1 MKAVLDVHAMWD
13 DEARVWV
20 ATSEDVPGLV
30 PEADTMEK
38 LVDKLKVLI
47 PELLEANEAGN
58 AQEVSFRLL
67 SERAAKKNKKINLHA
82 VKPPDGGLLQ
92 GDKTDPS

>member
-1 MKAVLDVHAMWD
+1 MKDVLDVHAMWG
-13 DEARVWV
+13 DEAHVWV

-38 LVDKLKVLI
+38 LVDKLKGLI

-58 AQEVSFRLL
+58 GEEVSFSPL
-67 SERAAKKNKKINLHA
+67 ERAYCDRA
-82 VKPPDGGLLQ
+82 P
-92 GDKTDPS
+92 

>member
-13 DEARVWV
+13 NEAHVWV

-30 PEADTMEK
+30 TEADTMEN

-47 PELLEANEAGN
+47 PELLEANGN
-58 AQEVSFRLL
+58 GEGVSFRLL
-67 SERAAKKNKKINLHA
+67 SELTAIARRQAA
-82 VKPPDGGLLQ
+82 
-92 GDKTDPS
+92 